1 MPRYRHL
8 VRLANRQLQHWF
20 PGASRQ
26 TRLPQANHAFAALHQ
41 GNYATIPNYLVTDLR
56 YMDAGDKA
64 QKRQAGPPGTGLPI
78 AMSAI
83 TTSALDTPSRRS
95 MERTCDDLAIFVIV
109 VVGFVASLTFRDYG
123 LGWDDY
129 THAEYAD
136 LLLRMYGSGFKD
148 TGALSFAN
156 LYMYGGGFDMAA
168 ALLHKV
174 IPLELFE
181 TRRLLG
187 AVVGIIGLSVT
198 WRLGRRVGGPLAG
211 LAALLL
217 LALCP
222 TFYGHMFMNPKDA
235 PFAVAMVILMLGLV
249 RLAEEY
255 PSPSPRTILIV
266 GLGAGLSLGSRI
278 LGGLALIYAVIGFL
292 PMLLEE
298 IRTQGG
304 REAVRRFVYVVYTLL
319 PGLILGYLVMGLI
332 WPWSIIE
339 PGNPF
344 HALSYFSHF
353 FEKPWKEMFDG
364 ALVSVPDMPWSY
376 LPTLFALQLP
386 EVLLGLSIAAAIA
399 TLLALPRADV
409 SGRRKTILLM
419 LTLAA
424 TLPIA
429 VAIVKRPA
437 LYNGIRHFI
446 FVIPPM
452 TVLAGTA
459 FAWGMNWLKENRR
472 SWQPAA
478 LAVFSFGLLLP
489 LGEMIRLHPYQY
501 THFNHIAG
509 TVRGADYRYML
520 DYWGLALK
528 QASDSLREELDE
540 RQEVPPRGRKWKVAV
555 CGPQRPAQVALGPD
569 FTIGWDSHAADFAMT
584 LGEFY
589 CKGLTAPVMVEIKRD
604 DVVFARVYD
613 IRGRSISSLLAIPA
627 P

>member
-1 MPRYRHL
+1 
-8 VRLANRQLQHWF
+8 
-20 PGASRQ
+20 
-26 TRLPQANHAFAALHQ
+26 
-41 GNYATIPNYLVTDLR
+41 
-56 YMDAGDKA
+56 
-64 QKRQAGPPGTGLPI
+64 
-78 AMSAI
+78 MSSI
-83 TTSALDTPSRRS
+83 TTSGIELPLRRS
-95 MERTCDDLAIFVIV
+95 VERTCDDLAILVLAV
-109 VVGFVASLTFRDYG
+109 VSLIASFTFRDYG

-156 LYMYGGGFDMAA
+156 LFMYGGGFDMAA
-168 ALLHKV
+168 ALLHKI

-187 AVVGIIGLSVT
+187 AIVGVIGLAVT
-198 WRLGRRVGGPLAG
+198 WRLGRRVAGPLAG

-266 GLGAGLSLGSRI
+266 GLGAGLSIGSRI
-278 LGGLALIYAVIGFL
+278 LGGLALLYAVIGFVPL
-292 PMLLEE
+292 
-298 IRTQGG
+298 IVDDVRSHGA
-304 REAVRRFVYVVYTLL
+304 REAVGRFGRVVHLLL

-344 HALSYFSHF
+344 RALTYFSHF

-386 EVLLGLSIAAAIA
+386 EVLLGLCLAGAVIAM
-399 TLLALPRADV
+399 TSLSRTDQSP
-409 SGRRKTILLM
+409 RRKTILLM

-424 TLPIA
+424 ALPLL

-452 TVLAGTA
+452 AVLGGVA
-459 FAWGMNWLKENRR
+459 FASLMDWLRVNHRGA
-472 SWQPAA
+472 QAAA
-478 LAVFSFGLLLP
+478 LAIFLFGLMLP
-489 LGEMIRLHPYQY
+489 LAEMIRLHPYQY
-501 THFNHIAG
+501 AHFNYIAG
-509 TVRGADYRYML
+509 TVRAADDRYML

-528 QASDSLREELDE
+528 QASDALREEIDE
-540 RQEVPPRGRKWKVAV
+540 RQEAPPQGRKWKVAV

-569 FTIGWDSHAADFAMT
+569 FTIGWDSHSADFAMT

-589 CKGLTAPVMVEIKRD
+589 CRGLAAPLIAEIKRD

-613 IRGRSISSLLAIPA
+613 IRGRTISSLLAIPA

>member
-1 MPRYRHL
+1 
-8 VRLANRQLQHWF
+8 
-20 PGASRQ
+20 
-26 TRLPQANHAFAALHQ
+26 
-41 GNYATIPNYLVTDLR
+41 
-56 YMDAGDKA
+56 
-64 QKRQAGPPGTGLPI
+64 
-78 AMSAI
+78 MSSI
-83 TTSALDTPSRRS
+83 TTSAIDTPYRRS
-95 MERTCDDLAIFVIV
+95 LEQTCDDLALLVLA
-109 VVGFVASLTFRDYG
+109 VVGLIAAFTFHDYG

-181 TRRLLG
+181 TRRLVG
-187 AVVGIIGLSVT
+187 AIVGVIGLAVT

-222 TFYGHMFMNPKDA
+222 IYYGHMFMNPKDA
-235 PFAVAMVILMLGLV
+235 PFAVAMIVLMMGLV

-266 GLGAGLSLGSRI
+266 GLGAGLSIGSRI
-278 LGGLALIYAVIGFL
+278 LGGLALVYALIGFIPL
-292 PMLLEE
+292 FIDES
-298 IRTQGG
+298 RTQGV
-304 REAVRRFVYVVYTLL
+304 RKALRRFVHVLYVLL
-319 PGLILGYLVMGLI
+319 PGLVLGYLIMGLI
-332 WPWSIIE
+332 WPWSIIDV
-339 PGNPF
+339 GNPLR
-344 HALSYFSHF
+344 ALTYFSHF
-353 FEKPWKEMFDG
+353 FEKPWKELFDG

-386 EVLLGLSIAAAIA
+386 EVMLALTITGVVTTLA
-399 TLLALPRADV
+399 TLPRAEV
-409 SGRRKTILLM
+409 PARRKTILLM

-424 TLPIA
+424 MLPLV
-429 VAIVKRPA
+429 VAMVKRPA

-446 FVIPPM
+446 FLLPPM
-452 TVLAGTA
+452 AVLGGVA
-459 FAWGMNWLKENRR
+459 FDWAMTWMKDNRR
-472 SWQPAA
+472 SWQPVA
-478 LAVFSFGLLLP
+478 LAVFVFGLLLP

-509 TVRGADYRYML
+509 TVRAADDRFML

-528 QASDSLREELDE
+528 QASDGLRDQLIEN
-540 RQEVPPRGRKWKVAV
+540 QEVPPRGRKWKVAV

-569 FTIGWDSHAADFAMT
+569 FNIGWDSHAADFAMT

-589 CKGLTAPVMVEIKRD
+589 CKGLSAPVMLEIKRD

-613 IRGRSISSLLAIPA
+613 IRGRSISSLLSVPA

>member
-1 MPRYRHL
+1 
-8 VRLANRQLQHWF
+8 
-20 PGASRQ
+20 
-26 TRLPQANHAFAALHQ
+26 
-41 GNYATIPNYLVTDLR
+41 
-56 YMDAGDKA
+56 
-64 QKRQAGPPGTGLPI
+64 
-78 AMSAI
+78 MSSI
-83 TTSALDTPSRRS
+83 TTSAIDTPARRS
-95 MERTCDDLAIFVIV
+95 VERTCDDLAILVLAV
-109 VVGFVASLTFRDYG
+109 VAVVAGLTFRDYG

-168 ALLHKV
+168 ALLHKI

-187 AVVGIIGLSVT
+187 AIVGVTGLAVT
-198 WRLGRRVGGPLAG
+198 WRLGRRVGGPVAG

-222 TFYGHMFMNPKDA
+222 IFYGHMFMNPKDA
-235 PFAVAMVILMLGLV
+235 PFAVAMAILMLGLV

-255 PSPSPRTILIV
+255 PQPSPRTILIV
-266 GLGAGLSLGSRI
+266 GLGAGLSIGSRI
-278 LGGLALIYAVIGFL
+278 LGGLALIYALVGFL
-292 PMLLEE
+292 PLFVDEF
-298 IRTQGG
+298 RNFGR
-304 REAVRRFVYVVYTLL
+304 REALHRFAHVVHVLV
-319 PGLILGYLVMGLI
+319 PGLILGYLIMGLI

-339 PGNPF
+339 PANPF
-344 HALSYFSHF
+344 HALTYFSHF

-386 EVLLGLSIAAAIA
+386 EVLLALTIAGV
-399 TLLALPRADV
+399 TGTFMALPRGDV
-409 SGRRKTILLM
+409 APRRKTILLM

-424 TLPIA
+424 IFPIL

-452 TVLAGTA
+452 TVLAGLA
-459 FAWGMNWLKENRR
+459 FARGMNWLKENRR
-472 SWQPAA
+472 NWQPAA
-478 LAVFSFGLLLP
+478 VAVFSFGLLLS

-509 TVRGADYRYML
+509 TVRAADDRYML

-528 QASDSLREELDE
+528 QASDGLREQLDE
-540 RQEVPPRGRKWKVAV
+540 QQEAPPKGRKWKVAV

-613 IRGRSISSLLAIPA
+613 IRGRSISSLLSIPA

>member
-1 MPRYRHL
+1 
-8 VRLANRQLQHWF
+8 
-20 PGASRQ
+20 
-26 TRLPQANHAFAALHQ
+26 
-41 GNYATIPNYLVTDLR
+41 
-56 YMDAGDKA
+56 
-64 QKRQAGPPGTGLPI
+64 
-78 AMSAI
+78 MSSI
-83 TTSALDTPSRRS
+83 TTSAIDTPARRS
-95 MERTCDDLAIFVIV
+95 VERTCDDLAILVLGM
-109 VVGFVASLTFRDYG
+109 VGIIASLTFRDYG

-168 ALLHKV
+168 ALLHKA

-187 AVVGIIGLSVT
+187 AIVGVIGLAVT
-198 WRLGRRVGGPLAG
+198 WRLGRRVGGPIAG

-255 PSPSPRTILIV
+255 PQPSPRTILIV
-266 GLGAGLSLGSRI
+266 GLGAGLSIGSRI
-278 LGGLALIYAVIGFL
+278 LGGLALVYALAGFVPL
-292 PMLLEE
+292 FVEE
-298 IRTQGG
+298 IHTHSM
-304 REAVRRFVYVVYTLL
+304 REAAHRFVHVLYVLM

-344 HALSYFSHF
+344 QALTYFSHF

-386 EVLLGLSIAAAIA
+386 EVLLGLLIAGVIG
-399 TLLALPRADV
+399 TLMMLPRRDV
-409 SGRRKTILLM
+409 TARRKTVLLM
-419 LTLAA
+419 LTTAA
-424 TLPIA
+424 MLPLLIA
-429 VAIVKRPA
+429 MVKRPA

-452 TVLAGTA
+452 TVLAGAA
-459 FAWGMNWLKENRR
+459 FAWTMNWLGETRR
-472 SWQPAA
+472 GWQPAA
-478 LAVFSFGLLLP
+478 VAIFAFGLLLP

-509 TVRGADYRYML
+509 TVRGADDRFML

-528 QASDSLREELDE
+528 QASDGLREEIAE
-540 RQEVPPRGRKWKVAV
+540 RQEFPPRGRKWKVAV

-589 CKGLTAPVMVEIKRD
+589 CKGLTAPVLVEIKRD

>member
-1 MPRYRHL
+1 
-8 VRLANRQLQHWF
+8 
-20 PGASRQ
+20 
-26 TRLPQANHAFAALHQ
+26 
-41 GNYATIPNYLVTDLR
+41 
-56 YMDAGDKA
+56 
-64 QKRQAGPPGTGLPI
+64 
-78 AMSAI
+78 MSAI
-83 TTSALDTPSRRS
+83 TTSTIDTPSRRS
-95 MERTCDDLAIFVIV
+95 VERTCDDLAIV
-109 VVGFVASLTFRDYG
+109 VLAAVGLIASLTFRDYG

-187 AVVGIIGLSVT
+187 AIVGMIGLGVT

-211 LAALLL
+211 LATLLL

-235 PFAVAMVILMLGLV
+235 PFAVAMAILMLGLV

-266 GLGAGLSLGSRI
+266 GLGAGLSIGSRI
-278 LGGLALIYAVIGFL
+278 LGGFALIYALVGFAPL
-292 PMLLEE
+292 VLEE

-304 REAVRRFVYVVYTLL
+304 REATRHLVHVAYVLL
-319 PGLILGYLVMGLI
+319 PSLILGYLVMGLI
-332 WPWSIIE
+332 WPWSIME

-344 HALSYFSHF
+344 GAVSYFSHF

-386 EVLLGLSIAAAIA
+386 EVLLGLFIAGVVGTLIA
-399 TLLALPRADV
+399 LTRSEVPA
-409 SGRRKTILLM
+409 RRKAVLLM
-419 LTLAA
+419 VMLAA
-424 TLPIA
+424 TLPLA
-429 VAIVKRPA
+429 VAMMKRPA

-446 FVIPPM
+446 FVVPPM
-452 TVLAGTA
+452 SVLAGAA

-472 SWQPAA
+472 GWQPAA
-478 LAVFSFGLLLP
+478 VALFSFGLLLP
-489 LGEMIRLHPYQY
+489 LSEMIRLHPYEY

-509 TVRGADYRYML
+509 TVRAADDLFML

-528 QASDSLREELDE
+528 QASDGLREQLTE
-540 RQEVPPRGRKWKVAV
+540 RQETAPQGRKWKVAV

-589 CKGLTAPVMVEIKRD
+589 CKGLLAPVMVEIKRD
-604 DVVFARVYD
+604 GVVFARVYD

>member
-1 MPRYRHL
+1 M
-8 VRLANRQLQHWF
+8 
-20 PGASRQ
+20 SSI
-26 TRLPQANHAFAALHQ
+26 
-41 GNYATIPNYLVTDLR
+41 AT
-56 YMDAGDKA
+56 
-64 QKRQAGPPGTGLPI
+64 
-78 AMSAI
+78 SAI
-83 TTSALDTPSRRS
+83 ETPSRRS
-95 MERTCDDLAIFVIV
+95 VERTCDDLAVLV
-109 VVGFVASLTFRDYG
+109 LTAVGLVASLTFWDYG

-148 TGALSFAN
+148 TAALSFAN
-156 LYMYGGGFDMAA
+156 LYMYGGGFDMTA

-187 AVVGIIGLSVT
+187 AIVGVIGLAVT

-255 PSPSPRTILIV
+255 PQPSPQTILIV
-266 GLGAGLSLGSRI
+266 GLGAGLSIGSRI
-278 LGGLALIYAVIGFL
+278 LGGLALVYAVVGFVPL
-292 PMLLEE
+292 FMEE
-298 IRTQGG
+298 IRTHRA
-304 REAVRRFVYVVYTLL
+304 REAARRFLHVIYVLT

-332 WPWSIIE
+332 WPWSIME
-339 PGNPF
+339 PNNPF
-344 HALSYFSHF
+344 LALTYFSHF

-386 EVLLGLSIAAAIA
+386 EVLLGLSIAGVAG
-399 TLLALPRADV
+399 TLMALPRSDV
-409 SGRRKTILLM
+409 PARRKTILLM
-419 LTLAA
+419 LTSAA
-424 TLPIA
+424 TLPLLIA
-429 VAIVKRPA
+429 MVKRPA

-452 TVLAGTA
+452 TILAGLA
-459 FAWGMNWLKENRR
+459 FARGMDWLKENRR
-472 SWQPAA
+472 HWQPAA
-478 LAVFSFGLLLP
+478 VAVFVFGLLLP
-489 LGEMIRLHPYQY
+489 LAEMIRLHPYQY
-501 THFNHIAG
+501 THFNYIAG
-509 TVRGADYRYML
+509 TVRSADSLFML

-528 QASDSLREELDE
+528 QASDGLREQLVE
-540 RQEVPPRGRKWKVAV
+540 RQEAPPQGRKWKVAV

-569 FTIGWDSHAADFAMT
+569 FTIGWDSQAADFAMT

-589 CKGLTAPVMVEIKRD
+589 CKGLTAPVMLEIKRD

-613 IRGRSISSLLAIPA
+613 IRGRNISSLLSIPA

>member
-1 MPRYRHL
+1 M
-8 VRLANRQLQHWF
+8 
-20 PGASRQ
+20 
-26 TRLPQANHAFAALHQ
+26 T
-41 GNYATIPNYLVTDLR
+41 
-56 YMDAGDKA
+56 
-64 QKRQAGPPGTGLPI
+64 
-78 AMSAI
+78 
-83 TTSALDTPSRRS
+83 SRRS
-95 MERTCDDLAIFVIV
+95 VERTCDDLAIIV
-109 VVGFVASLTFRDYG
+109 LAAIGLIASLTFHDYG

-187 AVVGIIGLSVT
+187 AIVGMIGLAVT

-249 RLAEEY
+249 HLAGEY
-255 PSPSPRTILIV
+255 PQPSPRTVLIV
-266 GLGAGLSLGSRI
+266 GLGAGLSIGSRI
-278 LGGLALIYAVIGFL
+278 LGGLALVYALVGFVPL
-292 PMLLEE
+292 FLQEL
-298 IRTQGG
+298 RTQGA
-304 REAVRRFVYVVYTLL
+304 REAIRRFAHVIYVLL
-319 PGLILGYLVMGLI
+319 PALILGYLVMGLI
-332 WPWSIIE
+332 WPWSIME
-339 PGNPF
+339 VGNPF
-344 HALSYFSHF
+344 QALTYFSHF

-386 EVLLGLSIAAAIA
+386 EVLLGLSIAGVIG
-399 TLLALPRADV
+399 TFVTLPRADV
-409 SGRRKTILLM
+409 TARRKSILLM

-424 TLPIA
+424 TLPLVIA
-429 VAIVKRPA
+429 MVKRPA

-459 FAWGMNWLKENRR
+459 FAWGMSWLKKNRR

-478 LAVFSFGLLLP
+478 LAIFAFGLLLP

-509 TVRGADYRYML
+509 TVRGADYHYML

-528 QASDSLREELDE
+528 QASDGLREELDE
-540 RQEVPPRGRKWKVAV
+540 RKEVPPQGHKWKVAV

>member
-1 MPRYRHL
+1 MT
-8 VRLANRQLQHWF
+8 
-20 PGASRQ
+20 S
-26 TRLPQANHAFAALHQ
+26 
-41 GNYATIPNYLVTDLR
+41 
-56 YMDAGDKA
+56 
-64 QKRQAGPPGTGLPI
+64 
-78 AMSAI
+78 I
-83 TTSALDTPSRRS
+83 TTSAIDTPLRRS
-95 MERTCDDLAIFVIV
+95 VERTCDDLAMLVLAAVAVIA
-109 VVGFVASLTFRDYG
+109 GLTFRDYG

-136 LLLRMYGSGFKD
+136 LLLRMYGSGFRD
-148 TGALSFAN
+148 TAALSFAN
-156 LYMYGGGFDMAA
+156 LYMYGGGFDMLA

-187 AVVGIIGLSVT
+187 AIVGVIGLAVT
-198 WRLGRRVGGPLAG
+198 WRLGRRIGGPLAG

-222 TFYGHMFMNPKDA
+222 IFYGHMFMNPKDA
-235 PFAVAMVILMLGLV
+235 PFAVAMIILMLGLV

-255 PSPSPRTILIV
+255 PQPSPRTILIV
-266 GLGAGLSLGSRI
+266 GLGAGLALGTRI
-278 LGGLALIYAVIGFL
+278 LGGLSLVYAVIGFL
-292 PMLLEE
+292 PLFLEE
-298 IRTQGG
+298 LRNEGL
-304 REAVRRFVYVVYTLL
+304 RESVRRFAHVVYVLL
-319 PGLILGYLVMGLI
+319 PGLVFGYLVMGLI
-332 WPWSIIE
+332 WPWSIME

-344 HALSYFSHF
+344 EALTYFSHF

-364 ALVSVPDMPWSY
+364 AIVSVPDMPWSY

-386 EVLLGLSIAAAIA
+386 EVMLVLMGGAVFSTFAM
-399 TLLALPRADV
+399 LPRSEVPA
-409 SGRRKTILLM
+409 RRKTIMLM

-424 TLPIA
+424 TLPLAIA
-429 VAIVKRPA
+429 MVKRPA
-437 LYNGIRHFI
+437 LYNGIRHFV

-452 TVLAGTA
+452 AVLGGVG
-459 FAWGMNWLKENRR
+459 FAWAIERLRAKHRT
-472 SWQPAA
+472 WQPVVVAT
-478 LAVFSFGLLLP
+478 FCFGLALSLA
-489 LGEMIRLHPYQY
+489 EMIRLHPYQY

-509 TVRGADYRYML
+509 TVRGADDRFML

-528 QASDSLREELDE
+528 QASDELREQLVE
-540 RQEVPPRGRKWKVAV
+540 RQEVPPRNRKWKVAV

-569 FTIGWDSHAADFAMT
+569 FTIGWDSNAADFAMT

-613 IRGRSISSLLAIPA
+613 IRGSSISSLLSIPA

>member
-1 MPRYRHL
+1 
-8 VRLANRQLQHWF
+8 
-20 PGASRQ
+20 
-26 TRLPQANHAFAALHQ
+26 
-41 GNYATIPNYLVTDLR
+41 
-56 YMDAGDKA
+56 
-64 QKRQAGPPGTGLPI
+64 
-78 AMSAI
+78 MSSI
-83 TTSALDTPSRRS
+83 TTSAIETPSRRS
-95 MERTCDDLAIFVIV
+95 VERTFDDLALCVLLA
-109 VVGFVASLTFRDYG
+109 VGLIAGLTFRDYG

-136 LLLRMYGSGFKD
+136 LLLKMYGSGFKD

-187 AVVGIIGLSVT
+187 AIVGVIGLAVT

-211 LAALLL
+211 LVALLL

-235 PFAVAMVILMLGLV
+235 PFAVAMAVLMLGLV

-255 PSPSPRTILIV
+255 PQASPRTILII
-266 GLGAGLSLGSRI
+266 GLGSGLSIGSRI
-278 LGGLALIYAVIGFL
+278 LGGLALVYALIGFL
-292 PMLLEE
+292 PLFIEE
-298 IRTQGG
+298 VRKQGARAAIG
-304 REAVRRFVYVVYTLL
+304 RFVHLLYTLL
-319 PGLILGYLVMGLI
+319 PGLVLGYLIMGLI

-339 PGNPF
+339 LGNPF
-344 HALSYFSHF
+344 HALTYFSHF

-386 EVLLGLSIAAAIA
+386 EVLLVLS
-399 TLLALPRADV
+399 LAGVVGTFIVLPRSDV
-409 SGRRKTILLM
+409 TARRKTILLM

-424 TLPIA
+424 AMPIA
-429 VAIVKRPA
+429 IAIVKRPA

-452 TVLAGTA
+452 TVLAGLT
-459 FAWGMNWLKENRR
+459 FEWIMRWLKDNRR
-472 SWQPAA
+472 SWQPAV
-478 LAVFSFGLLLP
+478 LAVFVFGLLLP

-501 THFNHIAG
+501 THFNHLAG
-509 TVRGADYRYML
+509 TVRGADDRFML
-520 DYWGLALK
+520 DYWGLAFK
-528 QASDSLREELDE
+528 QASDDLRDQLEEKH
-540 RQEVPPRGRKWKVAV
+540 EVPPKGRKWKVAV

-589 CKGLTAPVMVEIKRD
+589 CKGLSAPIMVEIKRD

-613 IRGRSISSLLAIPA
+613 IRGRSISSLLSIP
-627 P
+627 PP

>member
-1 MPRYRHL
+1 
-8 VRLANRQLQHWF
+8 
-20 PGASRQ
+20 
-26 TRLPQANHAFAALHQ
+26 
-41 GNYATIPNYLVTDLR
+41 
-56 YMDAGDKA
+56 
-64 QKRQAGPPGTGLPI
+64 
-78 AMSAI
+78 MSSI
-83 TTSALDTPSRRS
+83 TTSAIDTPVRRS
-95 MERTCDDLAIFVIV
+95 LERTCDDVAMLVLAA
-109 VVGFVASLTFRDYG
+109 VGIIAGLTFRDYG

-187 AVVGIIGLSVT
+187 AIVGVIGLAVT

-217 LALCP
+217 LVLCP

-255 PSPSPRTILIV
+255 PEPSPRTILIV
-266 GLGAGLSLGSRI
+266 GLGAGLSIGSRI
-278 LGGLALIYAVIGFL
+278 LGGLALVYALAGFVPL
-292 PMLLEE
+292 FVEE
-298 IRTQGG
+298 IRTHSARHAAQ
-304 REAVRRFVYVVYTLL
+304 RFLHVVYVLM

-332 WPWSIIE
+332 WPWSIME
-339 PGNPF
+339 PDNPF
-344 HALSYFSHF
+344 QALTYFSHF

-386 EVLLGLSIAAAIA
+386 EVLLGLLIAGVVG
-399 TLLALPRADV
+399 TLMLLPRHDV
-409 SGRRKTILLM
+409 AARRKTILLM
-419 LTLAA
+419 LTAAA
-424 TLPIA
+424 TLPLLIA
-429 VAIVKRPA
+429 MVKRPA

-452 TVLAGTA
+452 AVLAGTA
-459 FAWGMNWLKENRR
+459 FAWTMNWLGETRR

-478 LAVFSFGLLLP
+478 VALFAFGLLLP
-489 LGEMIRLHPYQY
+489 LAEMIRLHPYQY
-501 THFNHIAG
+501 THFNYIAG
-509 TVRGADYRYML
+509 TVRAADDRFML

-528 QASDSLREELDE
+528 QASDDLREEISE
-540 RQEVPPRGRKWKVAV
+540 RQEVPPKARKWKVAV

-589 CKGLTAPVMVEIKRD
+589 CKGLTAPVLVEIKRD

>member
-1 MPRYRHL
+1 
-8 VRLANRQLQHWF
+8 
-20 PGASRQ
+20 
-26 TRLPQANHAFAALHQ
+26 
-41 GNYATIPNYLVTDLR
+41 
-56 YMDAGDKA
+56 
-64 QKRQAGPPGTGLPI
+64 
-78 AMSAI
+78 MSSI
-83 TTSALDTPSRRS
+83 TTSTIDTPARRS
-95 MERTCDDLAIFVIV
+95 VERTCDDLAIIV
-109 VVGFVASLTFRDYG
+109 LAAVGLIASLTFRDYG

-148 TGALSFAN
+148 TAALSFAN

-187 AVVGIIGLSVT
+187 AVVGLIGLAVT
-198 WRLGRRVGGPLAG
+198 WRLGRRVGGPFAG
-211 LAALLL
+211 LATLLL
-217 LALCP
+217 LVLCP

-235 PFAVAMVILMLGLV
+235 PFAVAMAILMLGLV

-266 GLGAGLSLGSRI
+266 GLGAGLSVGSRI
-278 LGGLALIYAVIGFL
+278 LGGLALVYAVVGFL
-292 PMLLEE
+292 PLLLEE
-298 IRTQGG
+298 IHTLSARD
-304 REAVRRFVYVVYTLL
+304 AAHRFAHVLLVLL
-319 PGLILGYLVMGLI
+319 PGLVLGYLVMGLI
-332 WPWSIIE
+332 WPWSIME

-344 HALSYFSHF
+344 RALTYFSHF

-386 EVLLGLSIAAAIA
+386 EVLLALAIA
-399 TLLALPRADV
+399 GVVGSFMLLSRKDV
-409 SGRRKTILLM
+409 PARRKTILLM
-419 LTLAA
+419 LTFAA
-424 TLPIA
+424 TLPLV
-429 VAIVKRPA
+429 VAMVKRPA

-459 FAWGMNWLKENRR
+459 FAWLMNWLKEHHR

-478 LAVFSFGLLLP
+478 VAVFAFGLLLP
-489 LGEMIRLHPYQY
+489 MGEMIRLHPYQY

-509 TVRGADYRYML
+509 TVRAADDLYML

-528 QASDSLREELDE
+528 QASDSLREELIE
-540 RQEVPPRGRKWKVAV
+540 RQEDPPRGRKWKVAV

-589 CKGLTAPVMVEIKRD
+589 CKGLTAPVLVEIKRD

>member
-1 MPRYRHL
+1 MT
-8 VRLANRQLQHWF
+8 
-20 PGASRQ
+20 S
-26 TRLPQANHAFAALHQ
+26 
-41 GNYATIPNYLVTDLR
+41 
-56 YMDAGDKA
+56 
-64 QKRQAGPPGTGLPI
+64 
-78 AMSAI
+78 I
-83 TTSALDTPSRRS
+83 TTSAIDTPARRS
-95 MERTCDDLAIFVIV
+95 VERTCDDLAMLVLAAVAVIA
-109 VVGFVASLTFRDYG
+109 GLTFRDYG

-136 LLLRMYGSGFKD
+136 LLLRMFGSGFKD
-148 TGALSFAN
+148 TAALSFAN

-181 TRRLLG
+181 TRRLVG
-187 AVVGIIGLSVT
+187 AIVGVVGLAVT

-222 TFYGHMFMNPKDA
+222 IFYGHMFMNPKDA
-235 PFAVAMVILMLGLV
+235 PFAVAMIILMLGLV

-255 PSPSPRTILIV
+255 PQPSPRTILIV
-266 GLGAGLSLGSRI
+266 GLGAGLSIGSRI
-278 LGGLALIYAVIGFL
+278 LGGLALVYAMIGFVPL
-292 PMLLEE
+292 FLEE
-298 IRTQGG
+298 LRAEGL
-304 REAVRRFVYVVYTLL
+304 REAVRRFAHAVYVLL
-319 PGLILGYLVMGLI
+319 PGLVLGYLIMGLI
-332 WPWSIIE
+332 WPWSIMA
-339 PGNPF
+339 PDNPF
-344 HALSYFSHF
+344 QALTYFSHF

-386 EVLLGLSIAAAIA
+386 EVMLVLMTGAIVG
-399 TLLALPRADV
+399 TFTILPRRHVPA
-409 SGRRKTILLM
+409 RRKTILLM

-424 TLPIA
+424 TLPLVIA
-429 VAIVKRPA
+429 MVKRPA

-452 TVLAGTA
+452 AVLGGVA
-459 FAWGMNWLKENRR
+459 FAWIMERLRDNHRA
-472 SWQPAA
+472 WQPVV
-478 LAVFSFGLLLP
+478 LATFCFGLALP
-489 LGEMIRLHPYQY
+489 LAEMIRLHPYQY
-501 THFNHIAG
+501 THFNHVAG
-509 TVRGADYRYML
+509 TVRGADSRFML

-528 QASDSLREELDE
+528 QASDELREQIVE

-569 FTIGWDSHAADFAMT
+569 FTIGWDSNAADFAMT

-613 IRGRSISSLLAIPA
+613 IRGRSISSLLSIPA

>member
-1 MPRYRHL
+1 
-8 VRLANRQLQHWF
+8 
-20 PGASRQ
+20 
-26 TRLPQANHAFAALHQ
+26 
-41 GNYATIPNYLVTDLR
+41 
-56 YMDAGDKA
+56 
-64 QKRQAGPPGTGLPI
+64 
-78 AMSAI
+78 MSSI
-83 TTSALDTPSRRS
+83 TTSAIDTPARRS
-95 MERTCDDLAIFVIV
+95 VERTCDDLAIIV
-109 VVGFVASLTFRDYG
+109 LGVVALVAALTFRDYG

-136 LLLRMYGSGFKD
+136 LLLRMFGSGFKD
-148 TGALSFAN
+148 TSALSFAN

-187 AVVGIIGLSVT
+187 AIVGVIGLAVT

-211 LAALLL
+211 LATLLL
-217 LALCP
+217 LVLCP

-235 PFAVAMVILMLGLV
+235 PFAVAMVVLMLGLV
-249 RLAEEY
+249 RLVEEY
-255 PSPSPRTILIV
+255 PAPSPRTILII
-266 GLGAGLSLGSRI
+266 GIGAGLSIGCRI
-278 LGGLALIYAVIGFL
+278 LGGLSLIYAVVGFVPL
-292 PMLLEE
+292 LLEE
-298 IRTQGG
+298 VRTQGP
-304 REAVRRFVYVVYTLL
+304 REAARRFAHVLYVLL
-319 PGLILGYLVMGLI
+319 PGLVFGYLIMGLV
-332 WPWSIIE
+332 WPWSIME
-339 PGNPF
+339 PGHPF
-344 HALSYFSHF
+344 QALTYFSHF
-353 FEKPWKEMFDG
+353 FEKPWKEMFEG

-386 EVLLGLSIAAAIA
+386 EVLLGLLAAAIVG
-399 TLLALPRADV
+399 TFMSLSRQDV
-409 SGRRKTILLM
+409 TARRKTIFLM

-424 TLPIA
+424 MLPLVIA
-429 VAIVKRPA
+429 MVKRPA

-459 FAWGMNWLKENRR
+459 FAKGMSWLKDNRR

-478 LAVFSFGLLLP
+478 LALFTFGLLLP

-509 TVRGADYRYML
+509 TVRSADNLFML

-528 QASDSLREELDE
+528 QASDGLREELVD
-540 RQEVPPRGRKWKVAV
+540 RQEAPPQGRKWKVAV

-569 FTIGWDSHAADFAMT
+569 FTIGWDSNAADFAMT

>member
-1 MPRYRHL
+1 M
-8 VRLANRQLQHWF
+8 
-20 PGASRQ
+20 SSI
-26 TRLPQANHAFAALHQ
+26 
-41 GNYATIPNYLVTDLR
+41 AT
-56 YMDAGDKA
+56 
-64 QKRQAGPPGTGLPI
+64 
-78 AMSAI
+78 SAI
-83 TTSALDTPSRRS
+83 DTPIGRS
-95 MERTCDDLAIFVIV
+95 LAQTCDELALVVLGVVAVIAA
-109 VVGFVASLTFRDYG
+109 FTFHDYG

-148 TGALSFAN
+148 TDALSFAN

-181 TRRLLG
+181 TRRLVG
-187 AVVGIIGLSVT
+187 AIVGVIGLAVT
-198 WRLGRRVGGPLAG
+198 WRLGRRVGGALAG
-211 LAALLL
+211 LVALLL

-235 PFAVAMVILMLGLV
+235 PFAVAMVVLMMGLV

-255 PSPSPRTILIV
+255 PQPSPRTVLIF
-266 GLGAGLSLGSRI
+266 GLGAGLSIGSRI
-278 LGGLALIYAVIGFL
+278 LGGLALVYALIGFV
-292 PMLLEE
+292 PLLIQEVRSE
-298 IRTQGG
+298 GA
-304 REAVRRFVYVVYTLL
+304 REALHRFVHVVVVLL
-319 PGLILGYLVMGLI
+319 PGLALGYLIMGLI
-332 WPWSIIE
+332 WPWSIME
-339 PGNPF
+339 VANPF
-344 HALSYFSHF
+344 HALTYFSHF

-376 LPTLFALQLP
+376 LPTLFALQMP
-386 EVLLGLSIAAAIA
+386 EVLLALS
-399 TLLALPRADV
+399 LAGVVGTFVVLPRTDV
-409 SGRRKTILLM
+409 TARRKTILVMLM
-419 LTLAA
+419 LAA

-429 VAIVKRPA
+429 VAMVKRPA

-452 TVLAGTA
+452 AILGGVA
-459 FAWGMNWLKENRR
+459 FEWAMRWLRDHRR

-478 LAVFSFGLLLP
+478 LAVLIFGLLLP

-509 TVRGADYRYML
+509 TVRAADDRFML
-520 DYWGLALK
+520 DYWGLAFK
-528 QASDSLREELDE
+528 QASDELRDQLDE
-540 RQEVPPRGRKWKVAV
+540 KEEIPPKGRKWKVAV

-613 IRGRSISSLLAIPA
+613 IRGRSISSLLSIPA

>member
-1 MPRYRHL
+1 
-8 VRLANRQLQHWF
+8 
-20 PGASRQ
+20 
-26 TRLPQANHAFAALHQ
+26 
-41 GNYATIPNYLVTDLR
+41 
-56 YMDAGDKA
+56 
-64 QKRQAGPPGTGLPI
+64 
-78 AMSAI
+78 MSSI
-83 TTSALDTPSRRS
+83 TTSAIDTPARRS
-95 MERTCDDLAIFVIV
+95 VERTCDDLALLVLGAV
-109 VVGFVASLTFRDYG
+109 VLIAGLTFRDYG

-156 LYMYGGGFDMAA
+156 LYMYGGGFDMVA

-181 TRRLLG
+181 TRRLVG
-187 AVVGIIGLSVT
+187 AVVGVVGLAVT
-198 WRLGRRVGGPLAG
+198 WRLGRRVGGPVAG

-222 TFYGHMFMNPKDA
+222 IFYGHMFMNPKDA
-235 PFAVAMVILMLGLV
+235 PFAVAMVILMMGLV

-255 PSPSPRTILIV
+255 PQPSPRTVLIV
-266 GLGAGLSLGSRI
+266 GIGAGLSIGTRI
-278 LGGLALIYAVIGFL
+278 LGGLALAYAIAGFMPL
-292 PMLLEE
+292 FIEE
-298 IRTQGG
+298 FNTQGP
-304 REAVRRFVYVVYTLL
+304 RKAIRRFVHVFYVLL
-319 PGLILGYLVMGLI
+319 PGLVLGYLIMGLI

-339 PGNPF
+339 FDNPF
-344 HALSYFSHF
+344 RALTYFSHF

-386 EVLLGLSIAAAIA
+386 EVMLV
-399 TLLALPRADV
+399 LLAVGIAGSFALLPRGEIPA
-409 SGRRKTILLM
+409 RRKTVLLM

-429 VAIVKRPA
+429 IAIVKRPA

-452 TVLAGTA
+452 TILGGLA
-459 FAWGMNWLKENRR
+459 FAWIMSWLGATRR
-472 SWQPAA
+472 NWQPVT
-478 LAVFSFGLLLP
+478 LAVFAFGLLLS

-501 THFNHIAG
+501 THFNYIAG
-509 TVRGADYRYML
+509 TVRGADMRFML
-520 DYWGLALK
+520 DYWGLAFK
-528 QASDSLREELDE
+528 QASDALREQLDE
-540 RQEVPPRGRKWKVAV
+540 RQEMPPQGRKWKVAV

-613 IRGRSISSLLAIPA
+613 IRGRAISTLLSIPA

>member
-1 MPRYRHL
+1 
-8 VRLANRQLQHWF
+8 
-20 PGASRQ
+20 
-26 TRLPQANHAFAALHQ
+26 
-41 GNYATIPNYLVTDLR
+41 
-56 YMDAGDKA
+56 
-64 QKRQAGPPGTGLPI
+64 
-78 AMSAI
+78 MSSI
-83 TTSALDTPSRRS
+83 TTSAIDTPMRRS
-95 MERTCDDLAIFVIV
+95 VAQKCDDLAMLVLAVIALIA
-109 VVGFVASLTFRDYG
+109 GLTFRDYG

-148 TGALSFAN
+148 TSALSFAN
-156 LYMYGGGFDMAA
+156 LYMYGGGFDMVA

-187 AVVGIIGLSVT
+187 AVVGVIGLAVT

-211 LAALLL
+211 LATLLL

-255 PSPSPRTILIV
+255 PQPSPRTILIV
-266 GLGAGLSLGSRI
+266 GLGAGLSIGTRI
-278 LGGLALIYAVIGFL
+278 LGGLALVYALAGFVPL
-292 PMLLEE
+292 LLEE
-298 IRTQGG
+298 VRNHGA
-304 REAVRRFVYVVYTLL
+304 REASRRFLHAAYALL

-332 WPWSIIE
+332 WPWSIME
-339 PGNPF
+339 ADNPF
-344 HALSYFSHF
+344 RALTYFSHF

-386 EVLLGLSIAAAIA
+386 EVLLGLAIA
-399 TLLALPRADV
+399 GVVGTLVALPRRDV
-409 SGRRKTILLM
+409 AARRKTILLM

-424 TLPIA
+424 TLTLLIA
-429 VAIVKRPA
+429 MVKRPA

-452 TVLAGTA
+452 TVLAGAA
-459 FAWGMNWLKENRR
+459 FAWGMNRLGEHRR
-472 SWQPAA
+472 SWQPVAVA
-478 LAVFSFGLLLP
+478 VLAFGLLLP

-509 TVRGADYRYML
+509 TVRGADDLYML

-528 QASDSLREELDE
+528 QASDGLREQIAE
-540 RQEVPPRGRKWKVAV
+540 RQEVPPKGRKWKVAV

>member
-1 MPRYRHL
+1 
-8 VRLANRQLQHWF
+8 
-20 PGASRQ
+20 
-26 TRLPQANHAFAALHQ
+26 
-41 GNYATIPNYLVTDLR
+41 
-56 YMDAGDKA
+56 
-64 QKRQAGPPGTGLPI
+64 
-78 AMSAI
+78 MSSI
-83 TTSALDTPSRRS
+83 TTSAIDTPTRRS
-95 MERTCDDLAIFVIV
+95 VERTCDDLAVIV
-109 VVGFVASLTFRDYG
+109 LAAVGLIASLTFRDYG

-168 ALLHKV
+168 ALLHKI

-187 AVVGIIGLSVT
+187 AIVGLIGLAVT

-211 LAALLL
+211 LATLLL
-217 LALCP
+217 LVL
-222 TFYGHMFMNPKDA
+222 NPKDA
-235 PFAVAMVILMLGLV
+235 PFAVSMVILMLGLV

-255 PSPSPRTILIV
+255 PQPSPRTILIV
-266 GLGAGLSLGSRI
+266 GLGAGLSIGSRI
-278 LGGLALIYAVIGFL
+278 LGGLALIYAVVGFL
-292 PMLLEE
+292 PLLLEE
-298 IRTQGG
+298 VRTHRA
-304 REAVRRFVYVVYTLL
+304 REAAHRFLHVIYVLM
-319 PGLILGYLVMGLI
+319 PGLVFGYLVMGMI
-332 WPWSIIE
+332 WPWSIME

-344 HALSYFSHF
+344 HALTYFSHF

-386 EVLLGLSIAAAIA
+386 EVLLGLAIA
-399 TLLALPRADV
+399 GVAGTLMSLSRADV
-409 SGRRKTILLM
+409 APRRKTIFLM

-424 TLPIA
+424 TLPLA
-429 VAIVKRPA
+429 VAMVKRPA

-452 TVLAGTA
+452 TVLAGAA

-478 LAVFSFGLLLP
+478 VAVFTFGLLLP

-509 TVRGADYRYML
+509 TVRAADDRYML

-528 QASDSLREELDE
+528 QASDGLREELAE
-540 RQEVPPRGRKWKVAV
+540 RQETAPHGRKWKVAV

-589 CKGLTAPVMVEIKRD
+589 CKGLTAPVVVEIKRD